1 MKTSRGVWGC
11 WKGCRTKGAGFW
23 CSASDSL
30 SSPGVQD
37 CCGVSRT
44 WRMSLGSEVHNQVQ
58 TLTSRGIVGE
68 YARDVVG
75 EMKTSKAVEGNFD
88 ENDGEREE
96 VVICGYVQFLLQIQH
111 HPQRPLHPIPYTVR
125 VRDLSLP
132 AQSNLLRTHSPVRRH
147 SEPPDVQESTNTRGM
162 SFCREKMSREAV
174 EDEKR
179 RWRFTPARPPNFES
193 PDAQESANTRGM
205 SL

>member
-1 MKTSRGVWGC
+1 VSNEGSWILVRC
-11 WKGCRTKGAGFW
+11 IRFFI
-23 CSASDSL
+23 ASSL
-30 SSPGVQD
+30 VVHGVQD
-37 CCGVSRT
+37 CCGVSRA

-58 TLTSRGIVGE
+58 TLTSRGMVEE

-96 VVICGYVQFLLQIQH
+96 VVMCGYVQFHLQIQH

-132 AQSNLLRTHSPVRRH
+132 AQSDILRTHSPVRRN
-147 SEPPDVQESTNTRGM
+147 SEPPGAQESTNTRRM
-162 SFCREKMSREAV
+162 LFRREI
-174 EDEKR
+174 
-179 RWRFTPARPPNFES
+179 
-193 PDAQESANTRGM
+193 
-205 SL
+205 